1 MPKNKSPSALGG
13 IRVLDMTSVLMGP
26 YATQLLGNFGAE
38 IIKIE
43 SPEGDV
49 MRHAGE
55 MRNPSM
61 GHVFMH
67 ANRNKRSI
75 VLDLKRPSARPVIEK
90 LLRKSDV
97 LVYNLRPRAM
107 ANLGL
112 SYKAV
117 SAIKPDIIYAGGLG
131 FSSRGRRAERP
142 AYDDMIQSMSGVPW
156 LMEKAGSNGP
166 RFMPGAFADR
176 FVGLHLA
183 LGIMAAITHKQR
195 TGQGQRVD
203 VPMYESMISL
213 VLGEHLG
220 GLTFIPPH
228 SDAGYRRTLS
238 KERRPYPTSDG
249 YIAVLVY
256 TDRQWKNFFDVI
268 GQPSKFVSDTRFHSA
283 ASRSTHVDAVYG
295 FLQSVMSE
303 RTTDAWLD
311 LLEKADIPAARVNSI
326 AQILEDQHLK
336 DIGFFQ
342 YLQHPTEG
350 SMVGVASPFE
360 LSASPALA
368 EGFAPTLG
376 QHSEEILSQIGYT
389 QEEISELFLAGTVV
403 KK

>member
-1 MPKNKSPSALGG
+1 MPKDKKPGALGG
-13 IRVLDMTSVLMGP
+13 ICILDMTSVLMGP
-26 YATQLLGNFGAE
+26 YATQLLGDFGAE
-38 IIKIE
+38 VIKVE

-61 GHVFMH
+61 GHVFLH

-75 VLDLKRPSARPVIEK
+75 ALDLKHPSAKPVMEK

-97 LVYNLRPRAM
+97 LVFNLRPRAM

-112 SYKAV
+112 SYEEVA
-117 SAIKPDIIYAGGLG
+117 SIKPGIIYAGGLG
-131 FSSRGRRAERP
+131 FSTRGRRSERP

-183 LGIMAAITHKQR
+183 LGLMAAIAHKQR
-195 TGQGQRVD
+195 TGQGQKVD
-203 VPMYESMISL
+203 VPMYESMVSL

-220 GLTFIPPH
+220 GLSFVPPH
-228 SDAGYRRTLS
+228 GNAGYRRTLS
-238 KERRPYPTSDG
+238 KERRPYSTSDG
-249 YIAVLVY
+249 YIALLVY
-256 TDRQWKNFFDVI
+256 TDRQWENFFDVI
-268 GQPSKFVSDTRFHSA
+268 GQREKFVSDTRFHSST
-283 ASRSTHVDAVYG
+283 SRSKNIDAVNE
-295 FLQSVMSE
+295 FLKSVMCE
-303 RTTDAWLD
+303 RTTDTWMELM
-311 LLEKADIPAARVNSI
+311 EKADIPVARVNSI
-326 AQILEDQHLK
+326 ADILEDQHLK
-336 DIGFFQ
+336 DIDF
-342 YLQHPTEG
+342 LQHLEHPTEG
-350 SMVGVASPFE
+350 SMLGVASPFE

-368 EGFAPTLG
+368 KGFAPTLG
-376 QHSEEILSQIGYT
+376 QHTDEILSQIGYN
-389 QEEISELFLAGTVV
+389 QEEIDAFFLAGIVV